1 MGICQCLAD
10 GGTEHAVK
18 FGRYRSIQ
26 IFSKVLELFAL
37 LEVELFL
44 SINLAKGDSRIM
56 TMRFDA
62 IVSPDE
68 HLLTVQEALEP
79 LYLKLEVEAEAKLL
93 KAALRAGWSADEA
106 SQAIDQLRRHDL
118 SAGAETK
125 H

>member
-1 MGICQCLAD
+1 MP
-10 GGTEHAVK
+10 
-18 FGRYRSIQ
+18 
-26 IFSKVLELFAL
+26 
-37 LEVELFL
+37 
-44 SINLAKGDSRIM
+44 
-56 TMRFDA
+56 MRFDS

-106 SQAIDQLRRHDL
+106 SQAIDQLRRHEL
-118 SAGAETK
+118 SSAAGTQ